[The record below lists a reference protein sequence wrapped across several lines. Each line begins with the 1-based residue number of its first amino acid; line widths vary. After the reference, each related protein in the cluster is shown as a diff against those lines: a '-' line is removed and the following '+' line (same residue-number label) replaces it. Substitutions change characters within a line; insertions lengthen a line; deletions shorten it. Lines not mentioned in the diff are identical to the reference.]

1 MSQFLLSTGT
11 DCPEKLWNL
20 CPWSCSKA
28 VWTQFRATWSRWPLG
43 TGELDKMTSRCPYR
57 LQPFCDPV
65 NVSLVPNRR
74 LSFMGEGQQWLLHVV
89 YGFWDYSHLSYRLP
103 GSSNGLQLSVVL
115 GAITHLAGQG
125 ASPPRVHPITSRLA
139 REGADSLPRA
149 QVIRHLQGDKASLR
163 SSQKVK
169 PEIRNNKVLDWAGDY
184 FPSSQL
190 RGRGRELMAQG
201 WA

>member
-1 MSQFLLSTGT
+1 
-11 DCPEKLWNL
+11 
-20 CPWSCSKA
+20 
-28 VWTQFRATWSRWPLG
+28 
-43 TGELDKMTSRCPYR
+43 MTSRGPYR

-65 NVSLVPNRR
+65 NVSLVPKRR

-89 YGFWDYSHLSYRLP
+89 YGFWDYSNLSYRLP
-103 GSSNGLQLSVVL
+103 GSSNGLQLSVGL

-125 ASPPRVHPITSRLA
+125 ASPPSVHPITSRLA
-139 REGADSLPRA
+139 REGTDSLPRA

-190 RGRGRELMAQG
+190 RGRGRDLMAQG